1 MSNDKDFLA
10 TFARGL
16 KVIKSFANEPHQTIT
31 SIAKKNDLS
40 RSAARRFLLTL
51 EELGYVSNK
60 EKQYSLTA
68 KVLEFSYVYLAN
80 LNYTDAIIPHLER
93 LSLSTK
99 ESCSASVLDDD
110 SIVYIAR
117 LPAKR
122 RLTINLQIGAR
133 LPAYNTSMG
142 RMLLSQLPNES
153 LSTLLQEIELES
165 FTPYSVTDKVE
176 LHRLILKAREDGF
189 AIIDQE
195 LELGLRSVAAPVR
208 NGFGVVLFAIN
219 ISCHSSTY
227 NLKQMQE
234 KLLPALLACTKAIEE
249 ELS

>member
-16 KVIKSFANEPHQTIT
+16 KVIKSFANEPRQTISRT
-31 SIAKKNDLS
+31 AERNGLS

-51 EELGYVSNK
+51 EELGYVANSG
-60 EKQYSLTA
+60 KQFTLTA
-68 KVLEFSYVYLAN
+68 KVLEFSYVYLSN
-80 LNYTDAIIPHLER
+80 LNYIDAIMPHLER

-117 LPAKR
+117 LPIKR

-142 RMLLSQLPNES
+142 RMLLSQLPDES
-153 LSTLLQEIELES
+153 LNTILKEIELEPN
-165 FTPYSVTDKVE
+165 TPYSVTDKMD
-176 LHRLILKAREDGF
+176 LHKLIIQARKDGF

-227 NLKQMQE
+227 NLAQMQE
-234 KLLPALLACTKAIEE
+234 TLLPALLACTRAIEK